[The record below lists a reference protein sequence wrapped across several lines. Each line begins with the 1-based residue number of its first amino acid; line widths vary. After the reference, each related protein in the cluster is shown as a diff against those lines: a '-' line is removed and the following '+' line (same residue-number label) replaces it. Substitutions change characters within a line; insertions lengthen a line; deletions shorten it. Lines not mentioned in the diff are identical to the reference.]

1 MAMAHSSFFLPTNRS
16 SELASVSAASVTSR
30 ICDHDAKTDDNP
42 DGSQGTAKAG
52 RNGGS
57 DIGGIHSP
65 DKPRDESGVCASAI
79 SIFSFWLN
87 LSKSHLLLSF
97 EKIYHSRVHNKKA
110 PLHETG
116 TDELIP

>member
-1 MAMAHSSFFLPTNRS
+1 MAHSSFFLPTNRS

-65 DKPRDESGVCASAI
+65 DNPAMKAVFVLPQYPFFPSGLTCPKATFFFRLKKSIIPVYTTKKPHFTKQG
-79 SIFSFWLN
+79 LMN
-87 LSKSHLLLSF
+87 
-97 EKIYHSRVHNKKA
+97 
-110 PLHETG
+110 
-116 TDELIP
+116 